1 MQLSNAKAAL
11 ASLQIELDQAR
22 HTGAEAVAATSI
34 LQRKCEEILT
44 KSKAASE
51 QLELT
56 MTELAQAHA
65 QVMELTE
72 KNSVISEAK
81 KVVERS
87 LLRERAK
94 LSSCG
99 VAVSTGTAG
108 RPRRASASAS
118 PSPHACSQCSDLEAS
133 NTRLRGL
140 LKDCRQQ
147 KHNVHKRLSR
157 LRAKFGN
164 APPSA
169 QSPVGSEELIQMREA
184 RNKLTVE
191 HKLWADAM
199 SHANPG
205 SHVGDWKQ
213 QTEATAKL
221 FKVRPIGYKPMAGG
235 SIYRTREEV
244 DAVKT
249 LKEKDLLKGK
259 QVQIQFDLTPIAKRD
274 ICGTSVTFSVL
285 QDDGSIVDFEFVLTL
300 TWVAGKDGRVIAE
313 RIREVLT
320 QHGIDAEDVVWAITD
335 GGGDNH
341 GGNTATGHGENGTIV
356 NSVAHAV
363 WLWCQVHMAQLVYK
377 DAMKEIPLGFLAG
390 LKEVV
395 RFVRCGS
402 NWKKLLPVM
411 SRLAGEKGALFQES
425 ILIAL
430 IADELDWGERVK
442 KNPKL
447 LAQRKRKGYKI
458 HELFSHAI
466 LKGASDIRFASA
478 IPGIHQIIAVF
489 PLLKEAIRIVSGGG
503 DLAKISS
510 VRAHN
515 ARGVLDND
523 EWHFYARVVAT
534 TAKEVVTPMFTFLMK
549 TNGYNAPEM
558 VQGKWKEWASCA
570 DALLNADGSLRIESC
585 DEASE
590 WAAKLSEGVREQAM
604 KHAAAHIKGLS
615 ESTTRRFG
623 AVWSRVDFL
632 PCALLAQ
639 DGHAE
644 YSSKILAE
652 LSTLDV
658 TTHPQHKRFIN
669 FATKHKAD
677 LVTVSQGTSPVSAL
691 RVLHRALVENFRI
704 RTDMI
709 NQERS
714 FAVLTNYEAKA
725 HNAGMHCYSL
735 VARTRKNKTELS
747 AAEYEELLPM
757 ARQMLLPDSSF
768 KALFKD
774 PNWVYAWLLKNPDAP
789 TTIPDLE
796 ADKVNY
802 DVFKKHSAELA
813 KEMKTE
819 RETKRRR
826 VSGSKMKNSDSEW
839 TRDREDE
846 KLMAMDQPIT
856 ADTDGA
862 DLDALMIMSSAAS
875 EEGQAGQVVQVEAQE
890 GVPKRRSRRI
900 HESDGSSDEQGG
912 SEGESEGESEGDEG
926 EEAVD
931 DMFMCEC
938 CGEEREAEVMVKYR
952 GQFLC
957 PACKQ
962 EAQVEAAASKKAARS
977 SESEKEGESDMESGV
992 TSWYWDDDDVEGH
1005 VEDIVDMITKKVL
1018 FRNAIT
1024 HRMVWKATK
1033 QSYSR
1038 IQPGDHVVV
1047 NLEGEGRTVVEV
1059 RKLFED
1065 EDEELRFEGLC
1076 CYNSRQLSAS
1086 IPFFNKQST
1095 EHAVFGFKPRTELV
1109 LCSNPF
1115 FMFIEDILEKKY
1127 VSDHVN
1133 EPKQSAPTG
1142 RCTLFYRYIVDV
1154 ISKEVEPVRGGTCV

>member
-1 MQLSNAKAAL
+1 MTYQTNILSL
-11 ASLQIELDQAR
+11 
-22 HTGAEAVAATSI
+22 
-34 LQRKCEEILT
+34 
-44 KSKAASE
+44 
-51 QLELT
+51 
-56 MTELAQAHA
+56 
-65 QVMELTE
+65 
-72 KNSVISEAK
+72 
-81 KVVERS
+81 
-87 LLRERAK
+87 
-94 LSSCG
+94 
-99 VAVSTGTAG
+99 
-108 RPRRASASAS
+108 
-118 PSPHACSQCSDLEAS
+118 
-133 NTRLRGL
+133 
-140 LKDCRQQ
+140 
-147 KHNVHKRLSR
+147 
-157 LRAKFGN
+157 
-164 APPSA
+164 
-169 QSPVGSEELIQMREA
+169 
-184 RNKLTVE
+184 
-191 HKLWADAM
+191 
-199 SHANPG
+199 
-205 SHVGDWKQ
+205 
-213 QTEATAKL
+213 
-221 FKVRPIGYKPMAGG
+221 VR
-235 SIYRTREEV
+235 
-244 DAVKT
+244 D
-249 LKEKDLLKGK
+249 
-259 QVQIQFDLTPIAKRD
+259 
-274 ICGTSVTFSVL
+274 
-285 QDDGSIVDFEFVLTL
+285 EFV
-300 TWVAGKDGRVIAE
+300 DS
-313 RIREVLT
+313 
-320 QHGIDAEDVVWAITD
+320 
-335 GGGDNH
+335 
-341 GGNTATGHGENGTIV
+341 ATGSDN
-356 NSVAHAV
+356 
-363 WLWCQVHMAQLVYK
+363 
-377 DAMKEIPLGFLAG
+377 
-390 LKEVV
+390 
-395 RFVRCGS
+395 
-402 NWKKLLPVM
+402 
-411 SRLAGEKGALFQES
+411 
-425 ILIAL
+425 
-430 IADELDWGERVK
+430 ELC
-442 KNPKL
+442 L
-447 LAQRKRKGYKI
+447 Q
-458 HELFSHAI
+458 
-466 LKGASDIRFASA
+466 
-478 IPGIHQIIAVF
+478 
-489 PLLKEAIRIVSGGG
+489 
-503 DLAKISS
+503 
-510 VRAHN
+510 
-515 ARGVLDND
+515 
-523 EWHFYARVVAT
+523 
-534 TAKEVVTPMFTFLMK
+534 
-549 TNGYNAPEM
+549 
-558 VQGKWKEWASCA
+558 
-570 DALLNADGSLRIESC
+570 
-585 DEASE
+585 
-590 WAAKLSEGVREQAM
+590 
-604 KHAAAHIKGLS
+604 
-615 ESTTRRFG
+615 
-623 AVWSRVDFL
+623 
-632 PCALLAQ
+632 
-639 DGHAE
+639 
-644 YSSKILAE
+644 
-652 LSTLDV
+652 
-658 TTHPQHKRFIN
+658 
-669 FATKHKAD
+669 
-677 LVTVSQGTSPVSAL
+677 
-691 RVLHRALVENFRI
+691 ALVECQQHGLESPQVRI
-704 RTDMI
+704 VRV
-709 NQERS
+709 ERLWCNS
-714 FAVLTNYEAKA
+714 CHITV
-725 HNAGMHCYSL
+725 SL
-735 VARTRKNKTELS
+735 VSVSPRMRV
-747 AAEYEELLPM
+747 
-757 ARQMLLPDSSF
+757 SSF

-931 DMFMCEC
+931 EMFMCEC

-1005 VEDIVDMITKKVL
+1005 VEDIVDMITKTVL